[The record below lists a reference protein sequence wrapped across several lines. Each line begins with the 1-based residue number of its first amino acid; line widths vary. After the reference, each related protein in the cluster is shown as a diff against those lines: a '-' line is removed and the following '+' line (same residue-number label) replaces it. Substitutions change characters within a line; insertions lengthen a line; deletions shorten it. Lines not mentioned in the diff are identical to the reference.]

1 MNEPRPLS
9 IARRPTRTPSGP
21 PCRLTGGAPPT
32 AVGQPIVET
41 DQHGRVVLAG
51 YPDQRFFVYR
61 NHDGSLLLVP
71 TRAHPA

>member
-1 MNEPRPLS
+1 
-9 IARRPTRTPSGP
+9 
-21 PCRLTGGAPPT
+21 
-32 AVGQPIVET
+32 VGQPIVET